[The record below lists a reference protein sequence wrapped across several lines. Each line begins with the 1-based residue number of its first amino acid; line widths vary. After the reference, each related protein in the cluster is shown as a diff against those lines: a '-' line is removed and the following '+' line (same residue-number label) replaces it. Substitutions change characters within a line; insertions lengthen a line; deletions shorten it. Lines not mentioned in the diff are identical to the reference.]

1 MTKTPVVV
9 MGGSLLVMTLGT
21 CAANLA
27 NDNSETSHSRL
38 KGEC

>member
-1 MTKTPVVV
+1 MSEFSRV
-9 MGGSLLVMTLGT
+9 T

-38 KGEC
+38 KVKREKIS